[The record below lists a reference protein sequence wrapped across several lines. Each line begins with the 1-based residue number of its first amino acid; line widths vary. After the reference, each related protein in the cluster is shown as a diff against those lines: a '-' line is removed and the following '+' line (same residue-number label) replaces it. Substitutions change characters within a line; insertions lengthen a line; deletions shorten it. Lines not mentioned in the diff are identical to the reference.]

1 MTVSLSSRAQRYLEA
16 ANRLHEIEL
25 SGQPETERLAAIK
38 PLLIELAAQRDLFP
52 LPAFPRAPGTPG
64 GLFRLVEFPDQRG
77 ALYMSLGYTGRIN
90 PPHTHASWALVA
102 GVSGGVEHN
111 VIYERVDDGSVDGE
125 AELRLYEDTPVG
137 PGQIGVVATGHYHTI
152 EVVSDEPVLH
162 LHAYG
167 HAVDAPGFSLPAF
180 DSPESRT
187 YKLRTSGAFQPPLA
201 FATLDEAAD
210 DIAVG
215 RAILISGDEPT
226 LAGPYVLQADAA
238 TVVERLDAANA
249 PKDAPVVVI
258 GDDAGALAV
267 AKALYAAGRPLVFQ
281 LAAESSERLAA

>member
-1 MTVSLSSRAQRYLEA
+1 MTVSLSSRAHRYLEA
-16 ANRLHEIEL
+16 ANRLHDIEL
-25 SGQPETERLAAIK
+25 SGQPESERLAAIK
-38 PLLIELAAQRDLFP
+38 PLLTELATQRDLFP
-52 LPAFPRAPGTPG
+52 LAAFPRAPGTPG

-102 GVSGGVEHN
+102 GVSGGVELN
-111 VIYERVDDGSVDGE
+111 VIYERVDDGSVEGE
-125 AELRLYEDTPVG
+125 AELRLREEIPVG

-180 DSPESRT
+180 DSPESRN

-201 FATLDEAAD
+201 VATLEEASD
-210 DIAVG
+210 DIAAG
-215 RAILISGDEPT
+215 RAILVSSDAPT
-226 LAGPYVLQADAA
+226 LTGPYVLQADAA
-238 TVVERLDAANA
+238 TAAERLDAAGA
-249 PKDAPVVVI
+249 PKNAPVVVV

-281 LAAESSERLAA
+281 LATGQAERLAA

>member
-1 MTVSLSSRAQRYLEA
+1 MTVSLSSRARRYLEVA
-16 ANRLHEIEL
+16 SGLHEIEL
-25 SGQPETERLAAIK
+25 SGRPEAERLSAIK
-38 PLLIELAAQRDLFP
+38 PLLTELASEQELFP
-52 LPAFPRAPGTPG
+52 LAAFPRAPGSPG
-64 GLFRLVEFPDQRG
+64 GLFRLVEFADQRG

-102 GVSGGVEHN
+102 GVSGGVELN

-125 AELRLYEDTPVG
+125 AELRLREEIPVG
-137 PGQIGVVATGHYHTI
+137 PGQIGTVETGHYHTI

-201 FATLDEAAD
+201 VATLDEASD
-210 DIAVG
+210 DIAAG
-215 RAILISGDEPT
+215 RAILVSGDAPT
-226 LAGPYVLQADAA
+226 LSGPYVLQADAA
-238 TVVERLDAANA
+238 TVVERLDGAGA
-249 PKDAPVVVI
+249 PKDAPVVVV
-258 GDDAGALAV
+258 GADAEALAV

-281 LAAESSERLAA
+281 LAAAQAERLAA

>member
-1 MTVSLSSRAQRYLEA
+1 MTVSLSSRARRYLDV

-25 SGQPETERLAAIK
+25 SGQPEADRLSAIK
-38 PLLIELAAQRDLFP
+38 PLIAELAAERDLFP
-52 LPAFPRAPGTPG
+52 VAAFPRAPGTPG

-111 VIYERVDDGSVDGE
+111 VIYERVDDGSVDGV
-125 AELRLYEDTPVG
+125 AELRLHEEIPVG
-137 PGQIGVVATGHYHTI
+137 PGQIGVVETGRYHTI

-180 DSPESRT
+180 DSPDSRT
-187 YKLRTSGAFQPPLA
+187 YTLRTSGGFQPPLA
-201 FATLDEAAD
+201 VTGLDEAAD
-210 DIAVG
+210 DIAAG
-215 RAILISGDEPT
+215 RAVVVSLGEPN
-226 LAGPYVLQADAA
+226 LAGRFVVQADASNA
-238 TVVERLDAANA
+238 AERLDHAGA
-249 PKDAPVVVI
+249 PKDAPVVVV
-258 GDDAGALAV
+258 GDETQALAL
-267 AKALYAAGRPLVFQ
+267 AKTLYAAGRPLVFRLAGQQSEQ
-281 LAAESSERLAA
+281 LAA